1 MRVFFALA
9 FLFGSDLMAAEPQPP
24 GLSENLENLRSELAA
39 KYDASQ
45 KANARV
51 VTGADGWLFLP
62 AELRLLSVARFW
74 GTEAAKVNPSSKPEY
89 ADPIPAILDFRD
101 QLKQRG
107 IDLLIVPVPPKAA
120 IYPEKLVSQFQAK
133 DEAAPYLHRF
143 YDELRASGVEV
154 VDLTSEFRSHRE
166 TEHGPIFCKIDTH
179 WSGSGCVLAAQT
191 MAERVRVKI
200 RTSERIQYDAVWKDF
215 TISGD
220 LADLLPTGGK
230 PASEKI
236 PVRCIS
242 QKSSG
247 AAVQPDPN
255 SPLLLMGDSHTLV
268 FHDFLAERG
277 GLVDQLAEELGFVPD
292 LIGTRGSGA
301 TAVRVSLYRRSNK
314 DPTYLS
320 RKRMVIWCFSARE
333 FVESDGWM
341 KTPVAK

>member
-9 FLFGSDLMAAEPQPP
+9 FLFGSGLMAAEPQPSE
-24 GLSENLENLRSELAA
+24 LSENQEKFRSELAA
-39 KYDASQ
+39 KYDAAQ

-62 AELRLLSVARFW
+62 AELRLLSVGRFW
-74 GTEAAKVNPSSKPEY
+74 GAEAAKVNPSSKPEY

-143 YDELRASGVEV
+143 YDELRASGVAI

-166 TEHGPIFCKIDTH
+166 TEHGPIFCKIDSH
-179 WSGSGCVLAAQT
+179 WSGSGCVLAAQAI
-191 MAERVRVKI
+191 AERVRVKI

-220 LADLLPTGGK
+220 LADLLSVGGK
-230 PASEKI
+230 PAPEKI
-236 PVRCIS
+236 SVRCIS

-277 GLVDQLAEELGFVPD
+277 GLVDQLANELGFAPD

-301 TAVRVSLYRRSNK
+301 TAVRVSLYRRSHK
-314 DPTYLS
+314 DPAYLTN
-320 RKRMVIWCFSARE
+320 KRMVIWCFSARE
-333 FVESDGWM
+333 FVESDGWV